1 MPGNGL
7 KPQMHTMPKYKI
19 LVVDDNAA
27 NADVLVD
34 TFSREYEVSVAM
46 DGESAL
52 EIVES
57 NPPHLI
63 LLDILMPEM
72 GGYEVCR
79 RLKANL
85 SHRKIP
91 VIFLTEKD
99 EVENET
105 KGLGLGAV
113 DYISKPINIPIVKAR
128 VKTHL
133 ALYDLNLAL
142 EEKVRHRTFELNET
156 RLEIIRQ
163 LGRAAEYKDNET
175 GLHVIRMSY
184 YSRLIGLASG
194 MNQIQADILLNAAPM
209 HDIGKIGIPDHILQ
223 KPGKLDG
230 DEWRI
235 MEQHPA
241 IGAKIIGK
249 QRSELLKEARVVALT
264 HHEKWNGKGY
274 PKGMKGAEIPLS
286 GRIVAIA
293 DVFDAF
299 TSERPYKKAWP
310 VEKALELIRE
320 ESGRHFCPKLV
331 SSFLKALPEVLKI
344 KNQYSD
350 NQET

>member
-1 MPGNGL
+1 MNS
-7 KPQMHTMPKYKI
+7 MPKYKI
-19 LVVDDNAA
+19 LVVDDNDA
-27 NADVLVD
+27 NADIIVD
-34 TFSREYEVSVAM
+34 TFSGEYEVSVAL

-63 LLDILMPEM
+63 LLDIMMPEM
-72 GGYEVCR
+72 NGYEVCR

-91 VIFLTEKD
+91 VIFLTEKG
-99 EVENET
+99 EVEDET
-105 KGLGLGAV
+105 KGLGIGAV
-113 DYISKPINIPIVKAR
+113 DYISKPVKISIVKAR

-142 EEKVRHRTFELNET
+142 EKKVRHRTFELNET

-194 MNQIQADILLNAAPM
+194 MDQTQADILLSAAPM

-223 KPGKLDG
+223 KPGKLDD

-235 MEQHPA
+235 MKQHPA
-241 IGAKIIGK
+241 MGAKIIGN
-249 QRSELLKEARVVALT
+249 QQSELLKEARVVALT
-264 HHEKWNGKGY
+264 HHEKWNGEGY
-274 PKGMKGAEIPLS
+274 PRGMKGEDIPLS

-299 TSERPYKKAWP
+299 TSKRPYKKAWP
-310 VEKALELIRE
+310 VEMALELIKE
-320 ESGRHFCPKLV
+320 ESGRHFSPKLV

-344 KNQYSD
+344 KNQYS
-350 NQET
+350 EKEEI